1 MIIRIKKGYHVQVDM
16 TRKEM
21 NKRGFRFRTFSH
33 DPQKFSVMLTEEGSK
48 MYKNEVEALMAMRFA
63 FDKYPRKKKGGKDE
77 SGKQD

>member
-21 NKRGFRFRTFSH
+21 KKRGFRFRTFSH

-48 MYKNEVEALMAMRFA
+48 MYKNEVEALMAMQFA
-63 FDKYPRKKKGGKDE
+63 FDKYPRKEKGGKDE

>member
-1 MIIRIKKGYHVQVDM
+1 MIIRIKKGYHVQVDI

-21 NKRGFRFRTFSH
+21 KKRGFRFRTFSH

-48 MYKNEVEALMAMRFA
+48 MYKNEVEALMAMQFA

>member
-1 MIIRIKKGYHVQVDM
+1 MQVDM

-21 NKRGFRFRTFSH
+21 KKRGFRFRTFSH
-33 DPQKFSVMLTEEGSK
+33 DPQKFSVMLTEEGSQ
-48 MYKNEVEALMAMRFA
+48 MYKNEVEALMAMQFA

>member
-1 MIIRIKKGYHVQVDM
+1 MIIRIKKGYHVQVPM

-21 NKRGFRFRTFSH
+21 KKRGFRFRTFAN

-63 FDKYPRKKKGGKDE
+63 FDKTPRKKKGGKDE
-77 SGKQD
+77 RGKQD

>member
-1 MIIRIKKGYHVQVDM
+1 MQVDM

-21 NKRGFRFRTFSH
+21 KKRGFRFRTFSH

-48 MYKNEVEALMAMRFA
+48 MYKNEVEALMAMQFA
-63 FDKYPRKKKGGKDE
+63 FDKYPRKKRGGKDE

>member
-1 MIIRIKKGYHVQVDM
+1 MIIHIKKGYHVQVPM

-21 NKRGFRFRTFSH
+21 KKRGFRFRTFAN

-63 FDKYPRKKKGGKDE
+63 FDKIPRKKGGKNVED
-77 SGKQD
+77 

>member
-1 MIIRIKKGYHVQVDM
+1 MQVPM

-21 NKRGFRFRTFSH
+21 KKRGFRFRTFAN

-63 FDKYPRKKKGGKDE
+63 FDKIPRKKGGKNVED
-77 SGKQD
+77 

>member
-21 NKRGFRFRTFSH
+21 KKRGFRFRTFSH

-48 MYKNEVEALMAMRFA
+48 MYKNEVEALLAMQFA

>member
-1 MIIRIKKGYHVQVDM
+1 MQVPM

-21 NKRGFRFRTFSH
+21 KKRGFRFRTFAN

-63 FDKYPRKKKGGKDE
+63 FDKTPRKKKGGKDE
-77 SGKQD
+77 RGKQD

>member
-16 TRKEM
+16 TREELK
-21 NKRGFRFRTFSH
+21 KRGFRFRTFSH

-63 FDKYPRKKKGGKDE
+63 FDKYPRKKKGGKDV
-77 SGKQD
+77 KN

>member
-21 NKRGFRFRTFSH
+21 KKRGFRFRTFSH

-48 MYKNEVEALMAMRFA
+48 MYKNEVEALRAMQFA

>member
-21 NKRGFRFRTFSH
+21 KKRGFRFRTFSH

-48 MYKNEVEALMAMRFA
+48 MYKNEVEVLMAIGF
-63 FDKYPRKKKGGKDE
+63 FYCKEQKKKGGTDVE
-77 SGKQD
+77 D

>member
-1 MIIRIKKGYHVQVDM
+1 MIIRIKKGYHVQVPM

-21 NKRGFRFRTFSH
+21 KKRGFRFRTFSH

-63 FDKYPRKKKGGKDE
+63 FDKIPRKKGGKNVED
-77 SGKQD
+77 

>member
-16 TRKEM
+16 TSKEM
-21 NKRGFRFRTFSH
+21 KKRGFRFRTFSH

-48 MYKNEVEALMAMRFA
+48 MYKNEVEALMAMQFA